1 MIDLNHCRKATWPI
15 LLGLLLLTAPAAVQA
30 QFIYATNNGAITLTE
45 YTGAGGAVVIS
56 NFVTSIG
63 EGAFYYKSG
72 LTSVTIPGGVTN
84 IGAFAF
90 QSCNSLAAITVDPNN
105 SFYSDVDGVLFD
117 QSQSTLIQYPPG
129 NPDGTYTIPASV
141 NLIGNNAF
149 STCYYLSGVT
159 IPGSVTNI
167 GQDAFYGC
175 FSMTS
180 IAIPGSVTSIGD

>member
-72 LTSVTIPGGVTN
+72 LTSVTIPG
-84 IGAFAF
+84 
-90 QSCNSLAAITVDPNN
+90 
-105 SFYSDVDGVLFD
+105 
-117 QSQSTLIQYPPG
+117 
-129 NPDGTYTIPASV
+129 
-141 NLIGNNAF
+141 
-149 STCYYLSGVT
+149 
-159 IPGSVTNI
+159 SVTNI
-167 GQDAFYGC
+167 GDFALRG
-175 FSMTS
+175 
-180 IAIPGSVTSIGD
+180 